1 MSTETTDILIIGAGA
16 YGLSAAWWMG
26 ERDTGARIVVVDAS
40 EFGGNGTGSC
50 GAGVRMQW
58 GLELS
63 ISLMIES
70 IAFFEDAEKRLD
82 YPDGIEFKQEGYL
95 MLARDADMLS
105 DFQANVARQNAL
117 GVPTQILSADEI
129 LMMVPDLNPDLL
141 IGATFCPK
149 DGTVSPF
156 LWLDALLRAVRRAG
170 TEVRFG
176 TTVTGLEQKGGT
188 IVAQTTKGP
197 LEAAKVLVCTDW
209 AAPKLLA
216 PLGIELPIEAMPNEA
231 MVTEPWRPVL
241 GPCLARIE
249 NGLFIN
255 QLPRG
260 SIVTVV
266 TRELPKTGSSANHA
280 DWLPLGAGLFVET
293 LPPLAHLNIVRNW
306 CHPVSI
312 TPDMQPILGEMAVP
326 GLFLAVSA
334 YKGFMTSPAVG
345 RFMADVVIDGHS
357 DHPALAA
364 FTLERFEGGNLVP
377 EPMVI

>member
-1 MSTETTDILIIGAGA
+1 MSAETTDIVVIGAGA

-26 ERDTGARIVVVDAS
+26 ERRTGQRIVVLDAGD
-40 EFGGNGTGSC
+40 FGDNGTGSC

-63 ISLMIES
+63 IGLMTES
-70 IAFFEDAEKRLD
+70 IAFFEDAERRLD
-82 YPDGIEFKQEGYL
+82 YPDGIEFKQRGYL
-95 MLARDADMLS
+95 LLARDADMLG
-105 DFQANVARQNAL
+105 DFRANIAGQNAL
-117 GVPTQILSADEI
+117 GVPSRLLSPDEA
-129 LMMVPDLNPDLL
+129 LKLVPELNPDVV
-141 IGATFCPK
+141 IGAAFCPK

-170 TEVRFG
+170 AEVRFG
-176 TTVTGLEQKGGT
+176 TTVTGLEPKGGV
-188 IVAQTTKGP
+188 IVVHTTKGP
-197 LEAAKVLVCTDW
+197 VEAAKVLVCTDW
-209 AAPKLLA
+209 AAPRLLG
-216 PLGIELPIEAMPNEA
+216 PLGIDLPIEAMPVEA

-249 NGLFIN
+249 HGLFIN

-260 SIVTVV
+260 SIVAVV
-266 TRELPKTGSSANHA
+266 TRELPKSGSSANHA

-293 LPPLAHLNIVRNW
+293 LPALAHLNIVRNW
-306 CHPVSI
+306 CRPVSI

-326 GLFLAVSA
+326 GLFVAVSA

-345 RFMADVVIDGHS
+345 RIMAEAVIDGRS

-364 FTLERFEGGNLVP
+364 FDLKRFETGDLVP

>member
-16 YGLSAAWWMG
+16 YGLSAAWWIG
-26 ERDTGARIVVVDAS
+26 ERDTGARVMVLDAGD
-40 EFGGNGTGSC
+40 FAANGTGSC

-63 ISLMIES
+63 IGLMTES

-82 YPDGIEFKQEGYL
+82 FPGGIEFKQEGYM
-95 MLARDADMLS
+95 MLARDADMLG
-105 DFQANVARQNAL
+105 DFQANVERQNAL
-117 GVPTQILSADEI
+117 GVPSRILSPEEA
-129 LMMVPDLNPDLL
+129 LKMVPELNPDLL
-141 IGATFCPK
+141 VGAAFCPK

-156 LWLDALLRAVRRAG
+156 LWLDALLRAIRRAG
-170 TEVRFG
+170 AEVRFG
-176 TTVTGLEQKGGT
+176 TTVTRLEQKGGT

-197 LEAAKVLVCTDW
+197 VEAAKVLVCTDW
-209 AAPKLLA
+209 AAPQLLA
-216 PLGIELPIEAMPNEA
+216 PLGIDLPIEAMPNEA
-231 MVTEPWRPVL
+231 MVTEPWQPVF
-241 GPCLARIE
+241 GPCLVRIE
-249 NGLFIN
+249 HGLFIN

-260 SIVTVV
+260 SIVAVV
-266 TRELPKTGSSANHA
+266 TRELPKDESSSNHA

-293 LPPLAHLNIVRNW
+293 LPAFAHLNIVRNW

-345 RFMADVVIDGHS
+345 RLMADVVLDGRS
-357 DHPALAA
+357 NHPALAA
-364 FTLERFEGGNLVP
+364 FNLKRFETGDLIP
-377 EPMVI
+377 EPLVI

>member
-26 ERDTGARIVVVDAS
+26 ERDTGARIVVVDAG

>member
-16 YGLSAAWWMG
+16 YGLSAAWWIG
-26 ERDTGARIVVVDAS
+26 ERDTGARVMVLDAGD
-40 EFGGNGTGSC
+40 FAANGTGSC

-63 ISLMIES
+63 IGLMTES

-82 YPDGIEFKQEGYL
+82 FPGGIEFKQEGYM
-95 MLARDADMLS
+95 MLARDADMLG
-105 DFQANVARQNAL
+105 DFQANVERQNAL
-117 GVPTQILSADEI
+117 GVPSRILSPEEA
-129 LMMVPDLNPDLL
+129 LKMVPKLNPNLL
-141 IGATFCPK
+141 VGAAFCPK

-170 TEVRFG
+170 AEVRFG
-176 TTVTGLEQKGGT
+176 TTVTRLEQKGGT

-197 LEAAKVLVCTDW
+197 VEAAKVLVCTDW
-209 AAPKLLA
+209 AAPQLLA
-216 PLGIELPIEAMPNEA
+216 PLGIDLPIEAMPNEA
-231 MVTEPWRPVL
+231 MVTEPWQPVF
-241 GPCLARIE
+241 GPCLVRIE
-249 NGLFIN
+249 HGLFIN

-260 SIVTVV
+260 SIVAVV
-266 TRELPKTGSSANHA
+266 TRELPKDESSSNHA

-293 LPPLAHLNIVRNW
+293 LPAFAHLNIVRNW

-345 RFMADVVIDGHS
+345 RLMADVVLDGRS
-357 DHPALAA
+357 NHPALAA
-364 FTLERFEGGNLVP
+364 FNLKRFETGDLIP
-377 EPMVI
+377 EPLVI

>member
-26 ERDTGARIVVVDAS
+26 ERNTGARVMVLDAGD
-40 EFGGNGTGSC
+40 FGANGTGSC

-63 ISLMIES
+63 IGLMTES

-82 YPDGIEFKQEGYL
+82 YPGGIEFKQEGYL
-95 MLARDADMLS
+95 MLARDADMLG
-105 DFQANVARQNAL
+105 DFQANVERQNAL
-117 GVPTQILSADEI
+117 GVPSRILSADEA
-129 LMMVPDLNPDLL
+129 LKMVPELNPDLL
-141 IGATFCPK
+141 VGAAFCAK

-170 TEVRFG
+170 AEVRFG

-197 LEAAKVLVCTDW
+197 VEAAKVLVCTDW
-209 AAPKLLA
+209 AAPQLLA
-216 PLGIELPIEAMPNEA
+216 PLGIDLPIEAMPNEA
-231 MVTEPWRPVL
+231 MVTEPWQPVF
-241 GPCLARIE
+241 GPCLVRIE
-249 NGLFIN
+249 HGLFIN

-260 SIVTVV
+260 SIVAVV
-266 TRELPKTGSSANHA
+266 TRELPKDVSSANHA

-293 LPPLAHLNIVRNW
+293 LPALAHLNIVRNW

-345 RFMADVVIDGHS
+345 RLMADVVLDGRS
-357 DHPALAA
+357 NHPALAA
-364 FTLERFEGGNLVP
+364 FTLERFATGDLIP
-377 EPMVI
+377 EPLVI

>member
-16 YGLSAAWWMG
+16 YGLSAAWWIG
-26 ERDTGARIVVVDAS
+26 ERDTGARVMVLDAGD
-40 EFGGNGTGSC
+40 FAANGTGSC

-63 ISLMIES
+63 IGLMTES

-82 YPDGIEFKQEGYL
+82 FPGGIEFKQEGYM
-95 MLARDADMLS
+95 MLARDADMLG
-105 DFQANVARQNAL
+105 DFQANVERQNAL
-117 GVPTQILSADEI
+117 GVPSRILSPEEA
-129 LMMVPDLNPDLL
+129 LKMVPELNPDLL
-141 IGATFCPK
+141 VGAAFCPK

-170 TEVRFG
+170 AEVRFG
-176 TTVTGLEQKGGT
+176 TTVTRLEQKGGT

-197 LEAAKVLVCTDW
+197 VEAAKVLVCTDW
-209 AAPKLLA
+209 AAPQLLA
-216 PLGIELPIEAMPNEA
+216 PLGIDLPIEAMPNEA
-231 MVTEPWRPVL
+231 MVTEPWQPVF
-241 GPCLARIE
+241 GPCLVRIE
-249 NGLFIN
+249 HGLFIN

-260 SIVTVV
+260 SIVAVV
-266 TRELPKTGSSANHA
+266 TRELPKDESSSNHA

-293 LPPLAHLNIVRNW
+293 LPAFAHLNIVRNW

-345 RFMADVVIDGHS
+345 RLMADVVLDGRS
-357 DHPALAA
+357 NHPALAA
-364 FTLERFEGGNLVP
+364 FNLKRFETGDLIP
-377 EPMVI
+377 EPVVI